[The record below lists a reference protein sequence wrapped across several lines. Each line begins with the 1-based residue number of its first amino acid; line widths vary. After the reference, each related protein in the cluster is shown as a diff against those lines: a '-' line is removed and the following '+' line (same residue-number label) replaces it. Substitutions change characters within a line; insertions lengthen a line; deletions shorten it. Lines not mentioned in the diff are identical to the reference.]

1 MRISD
6 WSSDVCS
13 SDLMYCLLTLTVILI
28 SADSSGFGLGHSVFM
43 AGLALVPYS
52 LASVAGSRW
61 AHRVRG
67 RLGPR
72 ALLPT
77 GCGMFLSA
85 TATLAAF
92 HDHLWQ
98 GFVAMGI
105 GGIGSGFTFS
115 SLAVLMVPHLPAA
128 DRKST
133 RLNSSH

>member
-67 RLGPR
+67 RLGP
-72 ALLPT
+72 
-77 GCGMFLSA
+77 
-85 TATLAAF
+85 
-92 HDHLWQ
+92 
-98 GFVAMGI
+98 
-105 GGIGSGFTFS
+105 
-115 SLAVLMVPHLPAA
+115 
-128 DRKST
+128 DRKSVVEGKRVSGSVDLGGRRNIKKKKRKPMSANRT
-133 RLNSSH
+133 KINERKQQ